1 VLRKVIPIAATI
13 AALALL
19 DRSIPALLA
28 EDLPKADAVLV
39 EKGAERLS
47 LLRGG
52 APYRTYFLALG
63 LDPQGQT
70 QRQGD
75 GRTAEGH

>member
-1 VLRKVIPIAATI
+1 M
-13 AALALL
+13 
-19 DRSIPALLA
+19 
-28 EDLPKADAVLV
+28 
-39 EKGAERLS
+39 
-47 LLRGG
+47 LRGG

-75 GRTAEGH
+75 GRTAEGHYTLDHGLPDSRCYEAKHVAYPNAEDRRQAAARGDDPGA